1 LYLVCKWSTL
11 KIHPIYMDYLKKAYA
26 RGLYAIK
33 FWLLRLIGSE
43 KDIGGA
49 RVILIRDGRVVL
61 VRHWLSKDVWTLP
74 GGGIDKGESP
84 ADAAKREVWEEV
96 GYKVNSF
103 DGRLGVYRGRM
114 GEKDSVIV
122 LYTEDFEGGMKWL
135 PNLEIMERGLF
146 DLDNL
151 PENLSPANRRRLIAF
166 RNGVRN
172 QRGKW

>member
-1 LYLVCKWSTL
+1 MNHFNIALSC
-11 KIHPIYMDYLKKAYA
+11 A
-26 RGLYAIK
+26 RDRFLRFVYFIK

-43 KDIGGA
+43 KDIGGV
-49 RVILIRDGRVVL
+49 RVILMRHGRVVL
-61 VRHWLSKDVWTLP
+61 VRHWLSQDVWTLP
-74 GGGIDKGESP
+74 GGGIDKGETPSQ
-84 ADAAKREVWEEV
+84 AGKREVWEEV

-103 DGRLGVYRGRM
+103 DGQLGIYRGRM

-146 DLDNL
+146 DLDKL
-151 PENLSPANRRRLIAF
+151 PENLSPANRRRLVAF
-166 RNGVRN
+166 KHSVRN

>member
-1 LYLVCKWSTL
+1 MNHFNIALSRARDRFLRLV
-11 KIHPIYMDYLKKAYA
+11 YF
-26 RGLYAIK
+26 IK

-43 KDIGGA
+43 KDIGGV
-49 RVILIRDGRVVL
+49 RVILIRHERVVL
-61 VRHWLSKDVWTLP
+61 VRHWLSQDVWTLP
-74 GGGIDKGESP
+74 GGGIDKGETPSE
-84 ADAAKREVWEEV
+84 AGKREVWEEV

-103 DGRLGVYRGRM
+103 DGQLGIYRGRM

-146 DLDNL
+146 DLDKL
-151 PENLSPANRRRLIAF
+151 PENLSPANRRRLVAF
-166 RNGVRN
+166 KHNVRN